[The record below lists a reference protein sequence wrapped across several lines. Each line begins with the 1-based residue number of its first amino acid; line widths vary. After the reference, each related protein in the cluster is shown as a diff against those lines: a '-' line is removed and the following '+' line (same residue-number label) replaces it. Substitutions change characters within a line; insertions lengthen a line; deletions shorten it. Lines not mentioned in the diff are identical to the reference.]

1 MRSLLLLLTLLAAAP
16 ASAQWT
22 RIDTN
27 YGVADAYATNLVG
40 ADASHLMAAV
50 LAGQPVPNR
59 FVILRSADDGETW
72 AETFSGFNGGV
83 RGTFLGQ
90 IEGQMALL
98 VTGGGLTAILLSDDS
113 GATWT
118 ETAARIPSSQ
128 TTSIARIG
136 TTYIVVGSNPS
147 YRSTDGGA
155 SWSTLGE
162 NQQMSSVLTFR
173 GRFYAL
179 SSIGQLHQL
188 DGDAWTLVNFGSPF
202 ATNLWVEGIE
212 LWVKASA
219 SSLYASSD
227 GAAWSAETTTEPT
240 QWGRVIAAPDDGA
253 PWFLHN
259 QSGALDLLLSD
270 DDGATGTSI
279 ADGYPRDA
287 NNAICLSNYAVT
299 PSAVIGNAWACSFT
313 DQSQNG
319 VFRYTL
325 GPGPIARADG
335 PETQSLAIELAN
347 PTQGGSPVTI
357 RQLEAGDLAVMLFD
371 ALGRRVASLIEAT
384 PRAGETVATLPQGLA
399 PGVYVVRAV
408 SGEQVASRTF
418 TTVR

>member
-1 MRSLLLLLTLLAAAP
+1 MRLLLLAFALLASVP

-27 YGVADAYATNLVG
+27 YGLADVYATNLVG
-40 ADASHLMAAV
+40 ADASHLVATV

-59 FVILRSADDGETW
+59 FLVLRSADDGNTW
-72 AETFSGFNGGV
+72 TETFSGFTGGV
-83 RGTFLGQ
+83 RGTFLGE

-98 VTGGGLTAILLSDDS
+98 VTGGGLTAILLSNDH
-113 GATWT
+113 GATWA

-136 TTYIVVGSNPS
+136 STYIVVGSNPS

-155 SWSTLGE
+155 SWTTFGQ
-162 NQQMSSVLTFR
+162 NQQMGSVLAFG

-179 SSIGQLHQL
+179 SGIGQLHQL
-188 DGDAWTLVNFGSPF
+188 DGDAWSPVTFGNAF
-202 ATNLWVEGIE
+202 ATHLWVEGSE
-212 LWVKASA
+212 LWIKASA
-219 SSLYASSD
+219 GSLYASSD
-227 GAAWSAETTTEPT
+227 GTTWADKSTTAPT
-240 QWGRVIAAPDDGA
+240 HWGRVIPAPDDGA

-259 QSGALDLLLSD
+259 QSAALDLFLSG

-287 NNAICLSNYAVT
+287 NGGICLSNYAVT
-299 PSAVIGNAWACSFT
+299 PNAVIGNAWACSFT

-319 VFRYTL
+319 VFRYMFGGST
-325 GPGPIARADG
+325 AAEAAAT
-335 PETQSLAIELAN
+335 ETGLTVELAQN
-347 PTQGGSPVTI
+347 PTRGGSTITI
-357 RQLEAGDLAVMLFD
+357 RQLDPAPLDVDLVD
-371 ALGRRVASLIEAT
+371 SLGRRVAHLAGTDS
-384 PRAGETVATLPQGLA
+384 RAGDTVVTLPSDLA

-408 SGEQVASRTF
+408 TGEHVASRTL
-418 TTVR
+418 TVVR